1 MLGVGVM
8 SGEYQKEFF
17 NEFQREKGKIE
28 TIARRITK
36 RQKKLY
42 LNIPLENI
50 VFTAIIVLLFVIVSF
65 ALGVERGRKLN
76 IKQTASIETESVL
89 PEKKFLSEKKELPA
103 EEKPV
108 VNKVLDKRY
117 TVQLVSFRKEKVA
130 EEEKAKLLKKGIDA
144 FVVRSGSWYQL
155 CAGGY
160 PNMKEAEK
168 AKEQFVKDYKGC
180 FIKKVI

>member
-1 MLGVGVM
+1 M

-28 TIARRITK
+28 KIAHKITK
-36 RQKKLY
+36 RQTRLY
-42 LNIPLENI
+42 VHIPLENI
-50 VFTAIIVLLFVIVSF
+50 VFTAIIVILFVIVSF
-65 ALGVERGRKLN
+65 ALGVERGRKLTV
-76 IKQTASIETESVL
+76 KHVASVKTESTFIEEKLL
-89 PEKKFLSEKKELPA
+89 PEKKELPA

-117 TVQLVSFRKEKVA
+117 TVQLVSFKEEKIA
-130 EEEKAKLLKKGIDA
+130 EKEKAKLLKMGIDA
-144 FVVRSGSWYQL
+144 FIVRSGSWYQL

-160 PNMKEAEK
+160 SNMKEAEK
-168 AKEQFVKDYKGC
+168 AKKQFTKDYKGC